1 MPPKKKI
8 KVDSSRN
15 PSDDGN
21 LESDCEI
28 RNPIEQKSKTAD
40 EKKPKRKKNSSTDA
54 ENIKVTQ
61 VFQNKTSTE
70 FHEQDFGNTSK
81 TPDGKKWNTKVVTWN
96 VDGLRAWIK
105 KGGLDYLEHENPDI
119 LCLQETKCSKS
130 KLPQEVVVPGYHTY
144 WCFSEADGH
153 AGLGLYTTVKPDT
166 VSYGIGIPEFDKEGR
181 LIIAEYNT
189 FYVVNVY
196 VPNSGRKLVTLDK
209 RLKWNPKFQELIKD
223 LDSKKPVIIC
233 GDMNVAHQEIDI
245 AHPKSNKRNA
255 GFTQEERDGFSELLK
270 SAALTDCFRQKHP
283 DVKGAY
289 TFWTYMA
296 NARKKNIGWRLDYCL
311 LSKKLMANFCDCC
324 IRSEVYGS
332 DHCPV
337 VSFLHL

>member
-1 MPPKKKI
+1 MK
-8 KVDSSRN
+8 RN
-15 PSDDGN
+15 
-21 LESDCEI
+21 L
-28 RNPIEQKSKTAD
+28 K
-40 EKKPKRKKNSSTDA
+40 EKKTHRLMPKILKLPKFFKIRQAQNSMNKILVTLQKPQMEKSGILKLLHGMLMACVLGSRREGWITWNMKILIFFACKKQNVQ
-54 ENIKVTQ
+54 NLNFLKKLWYQVMQ
-61 VFQNKTSTE
+61 VFFRTE
-70 FHEQDFGNTSK
+70 MYQ
-81 TPDGKKWNTKVVTWN
+81 
-96 VDGLRAWIK
+96 
-105 KGGLDYLEHENPDI
+105 
-119 LCLQETKCSKS
+119 
-130 KLPQEVVVPGYHTY
+130 
-144 WCFSEADGH
+144 
-153 AGLGLYTTVKPDT
+153 
-166 VSYGIGIPEFDKEGR
+166 EGR